1 MFFLFSH
8 TYPDPSNLS
17 TGLGVRGIFRIL
29 LFPPSKLLATL
40 CQLSSLPLELLLVR
54 EGLRITWPV
63 AGFRNFVELLL
74 ERGEERGE
82 STDESGGG
90 GFGVVGLGGDVVSGD
105 EVRDRS
111 VITGEVLAGKDLR
124 GKLWWRDSATVLNC
138 FCLGLSDS
146 LKLDVEFDIS
156 PW

>member
-1 MFFLFSH
+1 M
-8 TYPDPSNLS
+8 
-17 TGLGVRGIFRIL
+17 
-29 LFPPSKLLATL
+29 
-40 CQLSSLPLELLLVR
+40 
-54 EGLRITWPV
+54 
-63 AGFRNFVELLL
+63 
-74 ERGEERGE
+74 
-82 STDESGGG
+82 
-90 GFGVVGLGGDVVSGD
+90 VGLGGDVVSGE

-111 VITGEVLAGKDLR
+111 VITGEVLTGKDLR